1 MDCSSSSQKKNTSIE
16 LDGKGC
22 RMLVREVKGGFVW
35 LLFSA
40 VIQAPSQ
47 FPVYPLGRKDTVCY
61 NLAIQSEALPVVE

>member
-1 MDCSSSSQKKNTSIE
+1 MDCSSSSQKKDTSIE

-22 RMLVREVKGGFVW
+22 WMLVREVEGGFVW
-35 LLFSA
+35 LLFSP